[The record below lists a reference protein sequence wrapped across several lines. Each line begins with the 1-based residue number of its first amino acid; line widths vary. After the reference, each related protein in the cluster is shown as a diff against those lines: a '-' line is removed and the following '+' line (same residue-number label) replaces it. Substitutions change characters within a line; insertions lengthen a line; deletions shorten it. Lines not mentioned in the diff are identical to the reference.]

1 MTRATSPEDLGPD
14 VAEILG
20 LVERCREGLSHVRHL
35 TASAGSDQLVD
46 LLSGLGELILH
57 AEAAEVAVVSD
68 AISRGLPTTGTDAL
82 NTADWIAHYSRRHT
96 PASGSRLAEVAKAL
110 CPASVTRP
118 ADVLAAGQDGHPLGE
133 ALLCGRVPVACAAL
147 AVTEMHRLRPDLT
160 DEFIPAAWDSY
171 TQIAAGG
178 DPRTVRQLRLALYAR
193 YGRPDRLNTRDE
205 VAHSQAHLSTGAVD
219 PVDGMTAYRMLLD
232 PESAAILEAAL
243 DPLSAPAPGPDNHPD
258 QRPHGT
264 RRAHALLDLIG
275 RAVRAGDHIPTQPAT
290 QLSLTVALAD
300 LKTPTGCATTIGR
313 ADAGRY
319 LAIATTR
326 LLTCHTELHP
336 VVLDDTGRPLLIG
349 RSRRLFTRAQ
359 VRALHHRDQGCTFP
373 HCTRPAGWSDAHHL
387 IHWADGGRTD
397 LDNAALLC
405 PHHHHIVHTRRL
417 AGHITT
423 DPDHP
428 DADHPDP
435 GDTRPHDGGHDPMPD
450 PGPGSRPPPRG
461 QPRVRWDLTPGSYDA
476 QLARRSAT
484 AA

>member
-1 MTRATSPEDLGPD
+1 M
-14 VAEILG
+14 
-20 LVERCREGLSHVRHL
+20 
-35 TASAGSDQLVD
+35 
-46 LLSGLGELILH
+46 
-57 AEAAEVAVVSD
+57 
-68 AISRGLPTTGTDAL
+68 
-82 NTADWIAHYSRRHT
+82 
-96 PASGSRLAEVAKAL
+96 
-110 CPASVTRP
+110 
-118 ADVLAAGQDGHPLGE
+118 
-133 ALLCGRVPVACAAL
+133 
-147 AVTEMHRLRPDLT
+147 
-160 DEFIPAAWDSY
+160 
-171 TQIAAGG
+171 
-178 DPRTVRQLRLALYAR
+178 
-193 YGRPDRLNTRDE
+193 
-205 VAHSQAHLSTGAVD
+205 
-219 PVDGMTAYRMLLD
+219 
-232 PESAAILEAAL
+232 
-243 DPLSAPAPGPDNHPD
+243 
-258 QRPHGT
+258 
-264 RRAHALLDLIG
+264 
-275 RAVRAGDHIPTQPAT
+275 
-290 QLSLTVALAD
+290 
-300 LKTPTGCATTIGR
+300 
-313 ADAGRY
+313 
-319 LAIATTR
+319 
-326 LLTCHTELHP
+326 
-336 VVLDDTGRPLLIG
+336 LIG